1 MEHNIL
7 LVDDDPGLIRVMAK
21 MLAGLGQF
29 RFATEGESAL
39 RLVQDWRPDLLILDA
54 ELPGMSGF
62 QICEKVKSDPSL
74 RDIPIIFVT
83 SHSDHDFEVRGL
95 EIGAADFIAKPVN
108 EALVQ
113 ARVKTQLRIKRLT
126 DDLRRSATKDQV
138 TRLPNRLSFEE
149 TLSKEWARNLRS
161 GSEIGLLMIEVDHLD
176 AYTERYGHAMVDQT
190 MRKVAGALNRTC
202 DHPAHFL
209 ARFDRSTFALLM
221 PDADRSSA
229 EARAHVVID
238 AVEKLAI
245 EHQTSPVSTHVT
257 CSVGLSLYDR
267 ASDGWVEPLQGSG
280 LAEFPAC
287 DSNDLRHC
295 ALGAQERARRSGGGQ
310 SWWLDISRD
319 SSSMRA
325 QEISPF
331 SRPVPLQAAA

>member
-29 RFATEGESAL
+29 RFATEGESAM
-39 RLVQDWRPDLLILDA
+39 RLVRDWQPDLLILDA

-62 QICEKVKSDPSL
+62 QICEQVKSDPSL
-74 RDIPIIFVT
+74 RDIPIVFVT
-83 SHSDHDFEVRGL
+83 SHADHAFEVRAL

-108 EALVQ
+108 EALVL

-126 DDLRRSATKDQV
+126 DDLRRSATKDVV

-161 GSEIGLLMIEVDHLD
+161 GGEMGLLMIEVDHLE
-176 AYTERYGHAMVDQT
+176 AYTERYDHTMVDQT
-190 MRKVAGALNRTC
+190 MRKVAGALNRSC
-202 DHPAHFL
+202 DHPAQYL
-209 ARFDRSTFALLM
+209 ARFDRSTLALLM
-221 PDADRSSA
+221 PDADRSTV
-229 EARAHVVID
+229 EARAHLAID
-238 AVEKLAI
+238 IIEKLAI
-245 EHQTSPVSTHVT
+245 EHQTSPTSMHVT
-257 CSVGLSLYDR
+257 ASVGLSVYDQ
-267 ASDGWVEPLQGSG
+267 ASEAWVQPLEGSG
-280 LAEFPAC
+280 LAEIPAC
-287 DSNDLRHC
+287 DSADLRHC
-295 ALGAQERARRSGGGQ
+295 ALAALERARRSGGGQ
-310 SWWLDISRD
+310 SWWMDIGRD

-331 SRPVPLQAAA
+331 SRPVPLQAVA